1 MLFDRIHSHA
11 PDKIALC
18 EGDDSVTYE
27 ELCDRIDARCLELSD
42 VDVLGLALDNGID
55 WLIWDL
61 AALSANTVCVP
72 IPPFFTRDQINH
84 TILSAGITHMLT
96 PDGMTETGQSRSPGI
111 PEGTA
116 KVTFTSGTTGTPK
129 GVCLPASAMMDVAA
143 SIHQILGDDFIQT
156 HACVL
161 PLAVLLENV
170 AGVYAALLAGC
181 TITLTPLEKFGQNY
195 QGLHAILKETR
206 ATSVILVPEILRALM
221 MQVVKSGPLP
231 DLKFIAVGGSRVD
244 PALIGKARQI
254 GLPVYEGYG
263 LSECASVVSMNIPG
277 IDQPG
282 TTGRLLPH
290 VTADISNGEII
301 IRNPGF
307 LGYIG
312 EQLTGDF
319 ATGDLGE
326 INADGFVRVTGRSK
340 NVLITSLGRNIS
352 PEWPESALLAQ
363 PGIYQ
368 AIVFGDGEPHL
379 GALIVPTG
387 PAADISAAVASAN
400 AGLPD
405 YAQIKHMRIVAP
417 FTVENGCLTGTG
429 RPRRD
434 VIAKI
439 HTSHVSVPE
448 NPMNFYDRL
457 VAETAQQRAALYHV
471 PQLVDGL
478 QGRISR
484 TTYIAYLTEAY
495 HHVKHTVPFL
505 MAMGSRL
512 ADEKRWLHKAV
523 IEYLEEEEGH
533 EEWILND
540 IEAAGGNKEAARA
553 ATPNLETQLMVAYNY
568 DYISRKNPVGFL
580 GMVFMLEST
589 STQIA
594 SQGADAV
601 MTGLDLP
608 KSAFTYLFSHG
619 TLDLEHMKF
628 FEKTVNQ
635 ITDPAD
641 QAAIIEVAQNTF
653 RLFANLFEAIPHEGQ
668 RKNVA

>member
-1 MLFDRIHSHA
+1 MLFDRIQSHV

-18 EGDDSVTYE
+18 EGSDTVTYE
-27 ELCDRIDARCLELSD
+27 ELCDLIDARALELAD
-42 VDVLGLALDNGID
+42 VDVLGIALDNSID

-61 AALSANTVCVP
+61 AALSAKTISVP
-72 IPPFFTRDQINH
+72 IPPFFTPDQINH
-84 TILSAGITHMLT
+84 TIATAGITHMLT
-96 PDGMTETGQSRSPGI
+96 PSGITETGQLQSAGI
-111 PEGTA
+111 PDGTA
-116 KVTFTSGTTGTPK
+116 KITFTSGTTGTPK
-129 GVCLPASAMMDVAA
+129 GVCLPASAMMNVAS
-143 SIHQILGDDFIQT
+143 SIHQILGDDFTQT

-170 AGVYAALLAGC
+170 AGVYAGLMAGC
-181 TITLTPLEKFGQNY
+181 TITLTPLEQFGKNY
-195 QGLHAILKETR
+195 QNLHTILEQTR

-221 MQVVKSGPLP
+221 MQVIKNGPLP

-244 PALIGKARQI
+244 PALIGKARHI

-277 IDQPG
+277 LDQPG

-290 VTADISNGEII
+290 IDADISNGEII
-301 IRNPGF
+301 ITNPGF
-307 LGYIG
+307 LGYVG
-312 EQLTGDF
+312 EPLTGDF

-326 INADGFVRVTGRSK
+326 IDDNGFVRVTGRRK

-368 AIVFGDGEPHL
+368 AIVFGDGDPNLH
-379 GALIVPTG
+379 ALIVPTG
-387 PAADISAAVASAN
+387 PTADISAAVAAAN
-400 AGLPD
+400 TTLPE
-405 YAQIKHMRIVAP
+405 YAQIKRTRVVAP

-429 RPRRD
+429 RPRRN
-434 VIAKI
+434 VISKI
-439 HTSHVSVPE
+439 YTAPLSVQE
-448 NPMNFYDRL
+448 DPMNFYDRL
-457 VAETAQQRAALYHV
+457 VAETAQQRAALYQV

-478 QGRISR
+478 QGHISR
-484 TTYIAYLTEAY
+484 TTYIAYLTEAF

-512 ADEKRWLHKAV
+512 PDEKRWLHKAV

-540 IEAAGGNKEAARA
+540 IEAAGGNKDAARA

-568 DYISRKNPVGFL
+568 DYIARKNPVGFL

-641 QAAIIEVAQNTF
+641 QAAIIEVAQNAF
-653 RLFANLFEAIPHEGQ
+653 RLFGNLFAAIPHEGQ
-668 RKNVA
+668 RKHVA